1 MDPETAEKRIEAAL
15 AYQSKLLFQNVNQF
29 VEKDQ
34 GFFLS
39 DNIDQQQKKGKILP
53 TKQSSFLR
61 KRNSRKLFIATK
73 TKLRNVLTSILFNWL
88 KQKSYDNQSFVI
100 DSFSYIL
107 LHFNP
112 INVEGKCF
120 ENKDKDLINT
130 LWLKCIPKE
139 LLDFISQEY
148 YFKLLYNSE
157 FKYATANDIIKQVTL
172 ANPNYNNSLL

>member
-1 MDPETAEKRIEAAL
+1 M
-15 AYQSKLLFQNVNQF
+15 
-29 VEKDQ
+29 
-34 GFFLS
+34 
-39 DNIDQQQKKGKILP
+39 
-53 TKQSSFLR
+53 R

-73 TKLRNVLTSILFNWL
+73 TKLRNVLTSILFNWS

-112 INVEGKCF
+112 INLEGKCF

-130 LWLKCIPKE
+130 LWVKCIPKE